1 MTGLLMPADF
11 ADRADFDN
19 ANRGLLARLEPGVVK
34 AADSRVVYD
43 ADVYTRTVAG
53 DCPETV
59 HPSLW
64 RQCQLTAIQGLFEV
78 TEGIY
83 QVRGL
88 DLSNMT
94 LVEGA
99 AGMIVIDPL
108 ISAECAAAGLALYRE
123 HRGDRPV
130 TAVIYTHSHLDH
142 FGGVLGVVD
151 IGTDVPIVAPEHFLE
166 HAVSENVYAGG
177 AMLRR
182 ATYYG
187 GVNLPVSA
195 TAKVGIGLGSGTS
208 AGTVGLLAPTL
219 DITHTGQEE
228 TLDGVRII
236 FQVTPGTEA
245 PAEMNFYFPA
255 QRALCLAENVTHNLH
270 NLLTLRGAEVRDA
283 RGWSRYIAEAIELF
297 ADGTDVAFAS
307 HHWPTWGTGNV
318 IKLMTEQRD
327 LYAFLHDQTLRLL
340 NQGYVGSEIAEM
352 IEVPPA
358 LEAAWHTH
366 GYYGSVSH
374 NVKAIYQRYLG
385 WYDGNPAHLWQHPP
399 EAAAARYVQAIG
411 GIDATIAK
419 ARQFADSGDL
429 RFAAELASHAVF
441 ADPSREAARALL
453 ADVLTRL
460 GYSAECATWRN
471 VYLTGA
477 QELHGVPE
485 PAPVSSAGLAAAL
498 TITQLFDSVAIRI
511 DGKRAWDT
519 AASIRWHFTDTGE
532 TYRMELSNGALIHY
546 PTTRTEPADLV
557 ITLTRPRLL
566 AMLGG
571 AGTDGVQFDGD
582 PKAFT
587 TIASLTD
594 QPDPAFP
601 IVTPLAPQERQ
612 SSGRA
617 ITGSGTDGSSR
628 PRRCGGMGD
637 LGVLPAAPRASGR
650 RGHPLVHSLA
660 GLVVGEHGSEHG
672 IGGGEIGFAHPVP
685 HRLVEGVL
693 GRPDGPAVGLAPRG
707 EHDQGATGIGL
718 VGAEAGITALDQPVG
733 QLAGGLAADA
743 QRLAQLAARG
753 RESLCS
759 RARRPGKGCRSC
771 ASTPRRFRA
780 DRPPSPRS
788 SPHWAPYRLHGCPSR
803 VFTRP
808 AASKAMGPP
817 G

>member
-1 MTGLLMPADF
+1 MMPAGF
-11 ADRADFDN
+11 ADRADFEN

-34 AADSRVVYD
+34 AAGSRVVYD
-43 ADVYTRTVAG
+43 ADVFTQTVAG

-78 TEGIY
+78 TEDIY

-99 AGMIVIDPL
+99 AGVIVIDPL
-108 ISAECAAAGLALYRE
+108 VSAECAAAGLALYRE
-123 HRGDRPV
+123 HRGARPV

-142 FGGVLGVVD
+142 FGGVLGVVGT
-151 IGTDVPIVAPEHFLE
+151 GTDVPIVAPEHFLE

-182 ATYYG
+182 AAYYAAA
-187 GVNLPVSA
+187 NLPVSA
-195 TAKVGIGLGSGTS
+195 TARVGIGLGSGTS

-297 ADGTDVAFAS
+297 TDGTDVAFAS
-307 HHWPTWGTGNV
+307 HHWPTWGNGNV
-318 IKLMTEQRD
+318 IKLMAEQRD
-327 LYAFLHDQTLRLL
+327 LYAFLHDQTVRLL
-340 NQGYVGSEIAEM
+340 NRGYVGSEIAEM

-419 ARQFADSGDL
+419 ARQFAGAGDL

-441 ADPSREAARALL
+441 ADPSHEAARALL
-453 ADVLTRL
+453 AEVLTQL
-460 GYSAECATWRN
+460 GYGAECATWRN

-485 PAPVSSAGLAAAL
+485 PAPVSSAGLAMAL

-511 DGKRAWDT
+511 DGKRACDT

-546 PTTRTEPADLV
+546 PTTRTDPADLV
-557 ITLTRPRLL
+557 ITLTRPQLL
-566 AMLGG
+566 AMLSG

-582 PKAFT
+582 PETFT
-587 TIASLTD
+587 AIAALTD

-601 IVTPLAPQERQ
+601 IVTP
-612 SSGRA
+612 
-617 ITGSGTDGSSR
+617 
-628 PRRCGGMGD
+628 
-637 LGVLPAAPRASGR
+637 
-650 RGHPLVHSLA
+650 
-660 GLVVGEHGSEHG
+660 
-672 IGGGEIGFAHPVP
+672 
-685 HRLVEGVL
+685 
-693 GRPDGPAVGLAPRG
+693 
-707 EHDQGATGIGL
+707 
-718 VGAEAGITALDQPVG
+718 
-733 QLAGGLAADA
+733 
-743 QRLAQLAARG
+743 
-753 RESLCS
+753 
-759 RARRPGKGCRSC
+759 
-771 ASTPRRFRA
+771 
-780 DRPPSPRS
+780 
-788 SPHWAPYRLHGCPSR
+788 
-803 VFTRP
+803 
-808 AASKAMGPP
+808 
-817 G
+817 